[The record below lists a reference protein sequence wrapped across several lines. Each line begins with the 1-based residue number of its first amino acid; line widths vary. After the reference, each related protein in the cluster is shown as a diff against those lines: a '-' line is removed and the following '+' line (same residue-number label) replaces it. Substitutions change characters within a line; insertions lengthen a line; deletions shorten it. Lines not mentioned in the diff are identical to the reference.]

1 MRRISLL
8 SGCLFAGLSLIAG
21 PLSAQQ
27 QPPGAAAPPQAA
39 PPPATPGDENLR
51 PNYVLGAGD
60 QVVINALEMEEISGR
75 PWLIDGDGN
84 INIPRLGMVKAAG
97 LTVAQL
103 EAKLVTLLRQYVREP
118 QVTVNVVQYHAE
130 PVFFEGSFQRP
141 GIVSLQGRRTLIEM
155 ITAVGG
161 LSPNAGRFITI
172 TRRTEIG
179 TIQLPNAIT
188 SPDGKTMTVTISMA
202 SLRNDMNPAENIIL
216 EPYDVIRAE
225 HAEQIYV
232 DGAVVHVGGIELAE
246 RDSMPL
252 TQLISLAGG
261 FRSDADR
268 RKVRVLRPVMNSAK
282 RAEISVNVDRI
293 LHGQDA
299 DFSVLPNDLLYFP
312 QKPLFSRTIGR
323 VLLVAIPVAVT
334 VTVVILR

>member
-1 MRRISLL
+1 MGRIRSL
-8 SGCLFAGLSLIAG
+8 SGCLFIGLSLMAVS
-21 PLSAQQ
+21 LYARQQ
-27 QPPGAAAPPQAA
+27 NPAAAAPQQTT
-39 PPPATPGDENLR
+39 PPPATTGDQSLR

-60 QVVINALEMEEISGR
+60 QIVINALDMEEISGR

-97 LTVAQL
+97 LTIAQL
-103 EAKLVTLLRQYVREP
+103 EAKLVTLLRQYIREP

-130 PVFFEGSFQRP
+130 PVFFEGSFQHP
-141 GIVSLQGRRTLIEM
+141 GIVALQGRRTLIEM

-161 LSPNAGRFITI
+161 LSPTAGRFITI

-188 SPDGKTMTVTISMA
+188 SPDGKTVTVTISMA
-202 SLRNDMNPAENIIL
+202 SLRNDMNPAENIVL

-225 HAEQIYV
+225 HAEQIYL

-261 FRSDADR
+261 FKSDADR

-293 LHGQDA
+293 MHGQDA

-323 VLLVAIPVAVT
+323 VLLIAIPLAVT

>member
-1 MRRISLL
+1 
-8 SGCLFAGLSLIAG
+8 
-21 PLSAQQ
+21 
-27 QPPGAAAPPQAA
+27 
-39 PPPATPGDENLR
+39 
-51 PNYVLGAGD
+51 
-60 QVVINALEMEEISGR
+60 
-75 PWLIDGDGN
+75 
-84 INIPRLGMVKAAG
+84 
-97 LTVAQL
+97 
-103 EAKLVTLLRQYVREP
+103 
-118 QVTVNVVQYHAE
+118 
-130 PVFFEGSFQRP
+130 
-141 GIVSLQGRRTLIEM
+141 
-155 ITAVGG
+155 
-161 LSPNAGRFITI
+161 
-172 TRRTEIG
+172 
-179 TIQLPNAIT
+179 
-188 SPDGKTMTVTISMA
+188 
-202 SLRNDMNPAENIIL
+202 MNPAENIIL